1 MMGMWYKSP
10 GSIEKI
16 KRRCGARR
24 PRNGKSIWKGFSV
37 EHRRVVR
44 VEGFEPPNDRVKL
57 HYPMVSMAGFEPT
70 HHGVKTH
77 CLHHL
82 TTWKYFAY

>member
-1 MMGMWYKSP
+1 MEKVFGKISLRRTP
-10 GSIEKI
+10 G
-16 KRRCGARR
+16 
-24 PRNGKSIWKGFSV
+24 
-37 EHRRVVR
+37 VVR
-44 VEGFEPPNDRVKL
+44 VEGFEPPNHRVKS